1 VGWARRQRDIDRL
14 ANEVQVHA
22 SPPRFAAMSAPAA
35 TLKVPRAAAVAGI
48 LFSLLLIASVLLV
61 RLSVPADP
69 REAGAWLTTRAP
81 TVALAMNLV
90 PFSGIAFL
98 WFIGVLRDRLGTH
111 EDRLFATV
119 FLGSGLLFLAMLF
132 VSAAMSGGLMLLHAV
147 DPGGFAG
154 SQTFAF
160 ARIIV
165 YEIVNIYALKMA
177 AVFMMVVST
186 IALRTRFLA
195 RWIALL
201 GYAIALT
208 LVLNNRYVEWMLL
221 SFPLWV
227 LLVSL
232 YILWDNLREHPS
244 AA

>member
-1 VGWARRQRDIDRL
+1 MA
-14 ANEVQVHA
+14 
-22 SPPRFAAMSAPAA
+22 APAA
-35 TLKVPRAAAVAGI
+35 SLKAPRIAGI

-61 RLSVPADP
+61 RVAVPADP

-90 PFSGIAFL
+90 PLSGVAFL
-98 WFIGVLRDRLGTH
+98 WFIGVLRDRLGMH

-132 VSAAMSGGLMLLHAV
+132 ASAAMAGGIVLLHAA
-147 DPGGFAG
+147 DPQRFAG

-160 ARIIV
+160 GRVIV

-177 AVFMMVVST
+177 AVFIMVVST
-186 IALRTRFLA
+186 LALRTRFLA
-195 RWIALL
+195 RWIAFL
-201 GYAIALT
+201 GYAIALM
-208 LVLNNRYVEWMLL
+208 LMFNSRYVEWMLL

-232 YILWDNLREHPS
+232 YILWDNLHVHPAAS
-244 AA
+244 A

>member
-1 VGWARRQRDIDRL
+1 MPSSKTTPDV
-14 ANEVQVHA
+14 EVKA
-22 SPPRFAAMSAPAA
+22 
-35 TLKVPRAAAVAGI
+35 PRAAAVAGI

-61 RLSVPADP
+61 RVSVPTDP
-69 REAGAWLTTRAP
+69 REAGAWLTSRAP

-90 PFSGIAFL
+90 PLSGVAFL
-98 WFIGVLRDRLGTH
+98 WFIGVLRDRLGMH

-132 VSAAMSGGLMLLHAV
+132 ASAAMAGGIVLLHAS
-147 DPGGFAG
+147 DPQRFAG

-160 ARIIV
+160 GRVII

-177 AVFMMVVST
+177 AVFIMVVST
-186 IALRTRFLA
+186 LALRTRFLA
-195 RWIALL
+195 RWIAFL
-201 GYAIALT
+201 GYAIALM
-208 LVLNNRYVEWMLL
+208 LMFNSRYVEWMLL

-232 YILWDNLREHPS
+232 FILWDNLRGSSPRS
-244 AA
+244 A

>member
-1 VGWARRQRDIDRL
+1 
-14 ANEVQVHA
+14 
-22 SPPRFAAMSAPAA
+22 MAA
-35 TLKVPRAAAVAGI
+35 TDTTLKAPRAAAVAGI
-48 LFSLLLIASVLLV
+48 LFSVLLIVSVVLV

-69 REAGAWLTTRAP
+69 REAGAWLSTRAP
-81 TVALAMNLV
+81 LVALAMNLV
-90 PFSGIAFL
+90 PLSGIAFL
-98 WFIGVLRDRLGTH
+98 WFIGVLRDRLGAH

-132 VSAAMSGGLMLLHAV
+132 VSAAIAGGIMLLHAAE
-147 DPGGFAG
+147 PGRFAG
-154 SQTFAF
+154 SPTFAF
-160 ARIIV
+160 ARAIV

-177 AVFMMVVST
+177 AVFMMVIST
-186 IALRTRFLA
+186 VALRTRFLA

-208 LVLNNRYVEWMLL
+208 LVFNNRYVEWMLL

-232 YILWDNLREHPS
+232 YILWHNLHAPPG

>member
-1 VGWARRQRDIDRL
+1 MA
-14 ANEVQVHA
+14 
-22 SPPRFAAMSAPAA
+22 APAV
-35 TLKVPRAAAVAGI
+35 TLKAPRAAAVAGI

-61 RLSVPADP
+61 RVSVPADP

-90 PFSGIAFL
+90 PLSGVAFL
-98 WFIGVLRDRLGTH
+98 WFIGVLRDRLGRH

-132 VSAAMSGGLMLLHAV
+132 VSAAMAGGIMLLHAA
-147 DPGGFAG
+147 DPGRFAG

-160 ARIIV
+160 ARAIV

-177 AVFMMVVST
+177 AVFMMVIST

-195 RWIALL
+195 RWVALL

-208 LVLNNRYVEWMLL
+208 LIFNNRYVEWMLL
-221 SFPLWV
+221 TFPLWV

-232 YILWDNLREHPS
+232 YILWDNLHGRRG

>member
-1 VGWARRQRDIDRL
+1 M
-14 ANEVQVHA
+14 
-22 SPPRFAAMSAPAA
+22 MSAKRAPARPPA
-35 TLKVPRAAAVAGI
+35 SQKAPRAAAIAGI

-90 PFSGIAFL
+90 PLSGVAFL

-132 VSAAMSGGLMLLHAV
+132 ASAAIAGGIVLLHAA
-147 DPGGFAG
+147 DPQRFAG

-160 ARIIV
+160 GRAIV

-177 AVFMMVVST
+177 AVFIMVVSSL
-186 IALRTRFLA
+186 ALRTRFLA
-195 RWIALL
+195 RWIAFL
-201 GYAIALT
+201 GYVIALM
-208 LVLNNRYVEWMLL
+208 LIFNSRYVEWMLL

-232 YILWDNLREHPS
+232 YILWDNLHVHP
-244 AA
+244 AP

>member
-1 VGWARRQRDIDRL
+1 M
-14 ANEVQVHA
+14 
-22 SPPRFAAMSAPAA
+22 PAATAPAA
-35 TLKVPRAAAVAGI
+35 ALKAPRAAAVAGI
-48 LFSLLLIASVLLV
+48 LFSLLLIVSVMLV
-61 RLSVPADP
+61 RVSVPADP
-69 REAGAWLTTRAP
+69 REAGTWLTTRAP

-90 PFSGIAFL
+90 PLSGIAFL
-98 WFIGVLRDRLGTH
+98 WFIGVLRDRLGAH

-132 VSAAMSGGLMLLHAV
+132 LSAATAGGILLLHAA
-147 DPGGFAG
+147 DPQRFVG

-160 ARIIV
+160 ARLVV

-186 IALRTRFLA
+186 LALRTRFLA
-195 RWIALL
+195 RWVAFL
-201 GYAIALT
+201 GYAIALA
-208 LVLNNRYVEWMLL
+208 LIFNSRYVEWMLL

-232 YILWDNLREHPS
+232 FILWDNLHVPRD
-244 AA
+244 AMR

>member
-1 VGWARRQRDIDRL
+1 M
-14 ANEVQVHA
+14 
-22 SPPRFAAMSAPAA
+22 MSAKRAPARPPA
-35 TLKVPRAAAVAGI
+35 SQKAPRAAAIAGI

-61 RLSVPADP
+61 RVAVPADP

-81 TVALAMNLV
+81 MVALAMNLV
-90 PFSGIAFL
+90 PLSGVAFL

-132 VSAAMSGGLMLLHAV
+132 ASAAIAGGIVLLHAA
-147 DPGGFAG
+147 DPQRFAG

-160 ARIIV
+160 GRAIV

-177 AVFMMVVST
+177 AVFIMVVSSL
-186 IALRTRFLA
+186 ALRTRFLA
-195 RWIALL
+195 RWIAFL
-201 GYAIALT
+201 GYVIALM
-208 LVLNNRYVEWMLL
+208 LIFNSRYVEWMLL

-232 YILWDNLREHPS
+232 YILWDNLHVHP
-244 AA
+244 AP